1 MEHHEEVV
9 EPVLPD
15 PPVTEAE
22 EEPKPRSRA
31 RARRRAQQPELAL
44 QPPPDD
50 VDAWLLAMDPDW
62 EAPGMICKLERRGP
76 KTYRGIGPL
85 DGYLESRENAP
96 ILMDEVRE
104 KYGGGTYRVQV
115 TGPRNQ
121 REVNEGIA
129 LSRGYKEFS
138 ISVAAYPP
146 KTNASALPVDPKTGV
161 YSAFGG
167 GDHDGDD
174 ALQRMSAPA
183 QKSLVDVV
191 GRVVDHGLRG
201 GGDEG
206 RGNMRAYESSVAAIE
221 RSANERVR
229 AATQAAADRV
239 AAYEERLAEERKARE
254 LAMENAEKQRSEFEV
269 KLSNLQGGNLEVLGA
284 ILPALTQTSS
294 QQSEMAL
301 RSADARVA
309 AAHEAAREEIRAA
322 HQHHGMQIENLKQMH
337 QMQVETLK
345 ASSEREIGRLEQQGA
360 LHLQR
365 IQHLEQENQKLRDEV
380 VKLVQGADPMSS
392 LDRTSQLFGMLAEMK
407 ATFGGGEAE
416 AGGGAALS
424 DDAPDFL
431 KVLNNFGPALSNLT
445 APIAARFGGGMGGVD
460 LQQAAMMQ
468 QQQQQQ
474 QQQQLMLQQGMDPQ
488 QAAMAQAQPRPVM
501 PDPPAAA
508 PQPAAPPPEAT
519 RLSKADVLQGLALLN
534 TAVANQTPLEQAV
547 SLARAN
553 MNHAMLRALVSREAS
568 AVVAEF
574 EQKGVLA
581 EVGGGVTTPEG
592 KQYLVQFLTALTQA
606 GTI

>member
-1 MEHHEEVV
+1 METQHDV

-15 PPVTEAE
+15 PPVEAIEE
-22 EEPKPRSRA
+22 EEPPPRRG
-31 RARRRAQQPELAL
+31 RRRRKVEEPPP
-44 QPPPDD
+44 QPPADD

-62 EAPGMICKLERRGP
+62 DSPGMICKLERRGP

-146 KTNASALPVDPKTGV
+146 KTNANALPVDPKTGM
-161 YSAFGG
+161 YSGAGG
-167 GDHDGDD
+167 YGSDDDD

-201 GGDEG
+201 NRESGSSD
-206 RGNMRAYESSVAAIE
+206 RAYESSVAAIE
-221 RSANERVR
+221 RSANERVN
-229 AATQAAADRV
+229 AAVQAAADRV
-239 AAYEERLAEERKARE
+239 RAYEERLAEERREREKA
-254 LAMENAEKQRSEFEV
+254 MDNAEKQRAEFESR
-269 KLSNLQGGNLEVLGA
+269 LHNLQGGNMEVLST
-284 ILPALTQTSS
+284 ILPALTQSSS

-309 AAHEAAREEIRAA
+309 AAHEAAREEIKAA
-322 HQHHGMQIENLKQMH
+322 HRHHEMQVENLKQMH
-337 QMQVETLK
+337 QMQNETLK
-345 ASSEREIGRLEQQGA
+345 AASEREIGRLEQQSG

-380 VKLVQGADPMSS
+380 LKLVQGTDPMSS
-392 LDRTSQLFGMLAEMK
+392 LDRTAQLFGLMNEMK
-407 ATFGGGEAE
+407 STFSTGGGEGE
-416 AGGGAALS
+416 SGAQLS
-424 DDAPDFL
+424 EDAPDFL

-445 APIAARFGGGMGGVD
+445 APIAARFAGGAGGAMD
-460 LQQAAMMQ
+460 PQQAAML
-468 QQQQQQ
+468 
-474 QQQQLMLQQGMDPQ
+474 QQQQLMLQQGQPDAAAA
-488 QAAMAQAQPRPVM
+488 AAMMQPPPQPPPQAVM
-501 PDPPAAA
+501 PDPPAA
-508 PQPAAPPPEAT
+508 PPAPPAPPTQGT

-534 TAVANQTPLEQAV
+534 SAVAAQTPIAQAV
-547 SLARAN
+547 TLARSN
-553 MNHAMLRALVSREAS
+553 MNHAMLRALVSREPN

-581 EVGGGVTTPEG
+581 EVGGAVATDPG
-592 KQYLVQFLTALTQA
+592 KQYLVQFLTTLGQV